1 MSSMLPIEY
10 YENEENH
17 GSYVYET
24 LENMVNN
31 FMQIYT
37 GDNTL
42 LGITKRSNVLYW
54 FKKGIQ
60 QFTFDALREQKTV
73 ELELGDALNVIL
85 PPDFVQYVKISW
97 LDINTGALM
106 VMGRN
111 RNITITTSY
120 LQDHNCDILF
130 DNNGE
135 ILEGT
140 SAVNKIND
148 SLNHRV
154 DGKNIQNNL
163 SVLNNNDYYGTSGIG
178 SADFKVPTVVNGNG
192 VFIIDTRK
200 GVIHF
205 SSFVSTKII
214 ILEYISDGLEY
225 SSDSDIKINKF
236 AEQALYN
243 WVNWNMLNNRVG
255 VPMYEKTRAKKDYD
269 TSYRNA
275 KIRLMN
281 LNVAEVSQMIKARN
295 TWIK

>member
-1 MSSMLPIEY
+1 MSSMLPSEY

-37 GDNTL
+37 GDNSL
-42 LGITKRSNVLYW
+42 LGITKRSTVLYW

-60 QFTFDALREQKTV
+60 QFTFDALREQKSV
-73 ELELGDALNVIL
+73 ELELGDALNIIL

-97 LDINTGALM
+97 LDMQTGALM

-120 LQDHNCDILF
+120 LQDHNSDILF
-130 DNNGE
+130 DNDGG

-140 SAVNKIND
+140 SATNMIND
-148 SLNHRV
+148 SLSHRAN
-154 DGKNIQNNL
+154 GEIIQNNN
-163 SVLNNNDYYGTSGIG
+163 SILNNNDYYGTSGIG
-178 SADFKVPTVVNGNG
+178 SANFRVPTVVNGNG
-192 VFIIDTRK
+192 NFIVDTRK

-205 SSFVSTKII
+205 GSSVSAKII
-214 ILEYISDGLEY
+214 VLDYISDGLEY
-225 SSDSDIKINKF
+225 SSDSDIKVNKF

-255 VPMYEKTRAKKDYD
+255 VPMYEKSRAKKDYD

-281 LNVAEVSQMIKARN
+281 LNIAEVSQMIKARN
-295 TWIK
+295 TWVK